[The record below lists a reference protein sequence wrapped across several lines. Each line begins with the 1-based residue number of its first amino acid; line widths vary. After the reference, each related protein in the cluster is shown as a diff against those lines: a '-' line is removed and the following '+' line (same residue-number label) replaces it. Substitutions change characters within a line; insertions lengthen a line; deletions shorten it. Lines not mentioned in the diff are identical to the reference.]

1 MLPFL
6 VVVKHYLRP
15 YLAAAHPHP
24 NSFSITLIQPLSFL
38 AFTHSSAQR
47 TTLIHFSFN
56 HLHTLYTATEG
67 VGGTPS
73 PNLPTF
79 PRVYDLSLLF
89 SYHCTLFCTFLHS
102 QKTQPP
108 CFQSFP
114 HSAPRNTGWEVPRF
128 LRSTVQRRLSR
139 SEQVTGLPRPCRG
152 HESPVTS
159 LAIRTIAA
167 NGLWCNNPERHKESL
182 RSGETTPLPPVSN
195 NTERTSGTVRRR
207 SRLHPDS
214 VGVASR
220 AWVQRSNAGFRVCT
234 YKP

>member
-1 MLPFL
+1 MLPFRL
-6 VVVKHYLRP
+6 VVKPYLRP
-15 YLAAAHPHP
+15 DLTAAHPHP
-24 NSFSITLIQPLSFL
+24 NSLCITLIQPLSFL
-38 AFTHSSAQR
+38 TFTHSSAQR
-47 TTLIHFSFN
+47 TTPIYLSFN
-56 HLHTLYTATEG
+56 HLHTLSTATEG
-67 VGGTPS
+67 VGGTSS

-79 PRVYDLSLLF
+79 QRVYDLSPLF
-89 SYHCTLFCTFLHS
+89 SYPCELFCTFLHS

-114 HSAPRNTGWEVPRF
+114 HSASKNTRGWGYPRF
-128 LRSTVQRRLSR
+128 PRSTVQTRLSR
-139 SEQVTGLPRPCRG
+139 SEQVTS

-159 LAIRTIAA
+159 LLIRPIAA
-167 NGLWCNNPERHKESL
+167 TRPWCHNGQRHEKSL

-207 SRLHPDS
+207 SRSHPDS